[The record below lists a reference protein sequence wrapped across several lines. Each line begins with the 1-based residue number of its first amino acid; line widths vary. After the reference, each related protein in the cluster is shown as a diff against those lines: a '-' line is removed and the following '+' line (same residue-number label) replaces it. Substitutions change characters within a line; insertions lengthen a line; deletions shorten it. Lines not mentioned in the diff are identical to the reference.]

1 MPPAHPRPRVGFGR
15 DVTMPNEIRLDQAAA
30 GSPEDPALEHWWGK
44 HPQEQGEPA
53 APRVVPELGKIVP
66 NRHSASA
73 EAALMRW
80 RERHES

>member
-1 MPPAHPRPRVGFGR
+1 MASP
-15 DVTMPNEIRLDQAAA
+15 IRIDHAAA
-30 GSPEDPALEHWWGK
+30 RTPEDPALERWWGK
-44 HPQEQGEPA
+44 HPMEQGEPVPPRA
-53 APRVVPELGKIVP
+53 APEVGVTVP